1 MTWAEVYEALGKQGG
16 GKAKAQELTEKD
28 MGDRAASGKMEEWIW
43 QVFFIFF
50 HPKALHICYNN
61 NNIAKF

>member
-28 MGDRAASGKMEEWIW
+28 MGDRAASGKMEEWIR
-43 QVFFIFF
+43 QVFLYFSIRK
-50 HPKALHICYNN
+50 PIISVII
-61 NNIAKF
+61 IAI

>member
-28 MGDRAASGKMEEWIW
+28 MGDRAASGKMEEWIR
-43 QVFFIFF
+43 QVFLYFSIRK
-50 HPKALHICYNN
+50 PSISVII
-61 NNIAKF
+61 IAI